1 MKRRK
6 ENHPTSAPSAGTRK
20 IIEFTTVPNPKE
32 AIIHDRPVW
41 DWGGIKQLLDQFLS
55 LTTIRS
61 IKSPNTEIERLA
73 QNLYP
78 LLPDAK
84 GELKTLIR
92 GAKRYHAMAQI
103 GEPGQ
108 RAALAPYREPL
119 RALAKAVRQKLSV
132 VLCRPNLR
140 DWDLRAFRLFMEMQQ
155 NLGRFPRLH
164 FVTITIRG
172 AVNYHLFREQFKKKK
187 RQLNDRGFGVL
198 PVFSI
203 HPKGRQ
209 PGRLHAHVL
218 VWSLRKRSAKQEKA
232 DLANIKTSLESPQ
245 GTFGSVKWETVTKR
259 ESMIREFAYM
269 AKNYSDSLRAPK
281 GVGEQIPKKS
291 RLISRPKQTREG
303 VCWVAVGTISLVT
316 PARTSWRKA
325 ISLYAA
331 ETGRSME
338 GDRRWIWRERRRIR
352 RWIEPETWWA
362 ASVTGLDGYTY
373 RVSPAGVDQLGNE
386 IYALS
391 SDERGTFFLTE
402 HGLEG
407 LAKLQVMAGCFDK
420 KERLDLTTGVTAY
433 CLQVLGMYAFTKPW
447 KTRRKRCA

>member
-1 MKRRK
+1 MKSL
-6 ENHPTSAPSAGTRK
+6 EESHPSSSPTAAKRSA
-20 IIEFTTVPNPKE
+20 IEFAKPSNPRE

-61 IKSPNTEIERLA
+61 IKSPNTDIERLA
-73 QNLYP
+73 QHLYP

-108 RAALAPYREPL
+108 RAALAPYRESL

-172 AVNYHLFREQFKKKK
+172 VVNYHMFREEFKKKK

-203 HPKGRQ
+203 HPKGRH

-218 VWSLRKRSAKQEKA
+218 VWSLRRRSAKREKA
-232 DLANIKTSLESPQ
+232 DLADIKTSLESPK

-269 AKNYSDSLRAPK
+269 AKNYSDSLKAPK
-281 GVGEQIPKKS
+281 GAGEQIPKKS
-291 RLISRPKQTREG
+291 RLISRPKESRAG
-303 VCWVAVGTISLVT
+303 VSWVAVGKISLVT
-316 PARTSWRKA
+316 PEKTSWRKA
-325 ISLYAA
+325 VSRHAA
-331 ETGRSME
+331 AIGRTPE
-338 GDRRWIWRERRRIR
+338 GDRRWVWRERRAIR
-352 RWIEPETWWA
+352 QWLEPETWWA

-373 RVSPAGVDQLGNE
+373 RVTPAGVDQLGHE

-391 SDERGTFFLTE
+391 SDERGTFFLTQY
-402 HGLEG
+402 GLEG
-407 LAKLQVMAGCFDK
+407 LARLQVMPGCFEK
-420 KERLDLTTGVTAY
+420 QEKLDLTTGVTAY
-433 CLQVLGMYAFTKPW
+433 CWEVLGLYAFTKP
-447 KTRRKRCA
+447 RRPKRKLCA